1 MNFYSNPGS
10 LLRSYGNQGNNQQGD
25 LNTNTNGYNYSQTED
40 ENYDNEP
47 PLLEELGVNF
57 EHIWKKT
64 QAVMYPTKVISALRT
79 SS

>member
-1 MNFYSNPGS
+1 MNS
-10 LLRSYGNQGNNQQGD
+10 
-25 LNTNTNGYNYSQTED
+25 NTNGYNYSRSED

-64 QAVMYPTKVISALRT
+64 QAVMYPTKVFNFFNLR
-79 SS
+79 SK